1 MSTEKNSPK
10 GRARAGSE
18 DAEKKTKKAAAADK
32 GPAETKEETAG
43 KTAKAAKPA
52 KRPAAKKAAAADKGP
67 AETKEE
73 TAGKT
78 AKAAKPA
85 KRPAA
90 KKAAAADKGPAETKE
105 EIAGKAGKAAKP
117 AKRPAAKKAAAPKK
131 EKEEKEKKG
140 AASAKAET
148 ARDSLN
154 AAAPIDGSDCYTD
167 EELIALDGNEDEY
180 MNPKMLNTFRKKLLE
195 MAEEI
200 KSRASGSAAQMRQR
214 EPTPDEFDMATLEEE
229 HALEMRIRNR
239 ESNLLMKING
249 SLRQIEDGS
258 YGYCLDT
265 GEAIG
270 VRRLIARPT
279 ATLTLEAQ
287 QRREQIKRQYA
298 D

>member
-32 GPAETKEETAG
+32 GP
-43 KTAKAAKPA
+43 
-52 KRPAAKKAAAADKGP
+52 D
-67 AETKEE
+67 ETKEE

>member
-1 MSTEKNSPK
+1 MTARIGEAEKTMSTEKNSPK

-18 DAEKKTKKAAAADK
+18 DAENKTKKAAAAAK
-32 GPAETKEETAG
+32 GPDETKEETSGKAG
-43 KTAKAAKPA
+43 KAAQPA
-52 KRPAAKKAAAADKGP
+52 KRPAAKKAAAAAKGP
-67 AETKEE
+67 DETKEE
-73 TAGKT
+73 TAGK
-78 AKAAKPA
+78 
-85 KRPAA
+85 
-90 KKAAAADKGPAETKE
+90 
-105 EIAGKAGKAAKP
+105 AGKAAQP

-131 EKEEKEKKG
+131 EKDKKG
-140 AASAKAET
+140 APSAKAET
-148 ARDSLN
+148 ATAAKSPAAKRAGALAETARDSRN
-154 AAAPIDGSDCYTD
+154 AAASIDKSDCYTD

-180 MNPKMLNTFRKKLLE
+180 MNPKMLNTFRKKLME

-239 ESNLLMKING
+239 ESNLLMKINS

-258 YGYCLDT
+258 YGYCMDT

>member
-18 DAEKKTKKAAAADK
+18 DAENKTKKAAAAVK
-32 GPAETKEETAG
+32 GPDETKEET
-43 KTAKAAKPA
+43 
-52 KRPAAKKAAAADKGP
+52 
-67 AETKEE
+67 
-73 TAGKT
+73 
-78 AKAAKPA
+78 
-85 KRPAA
+85 
-90 KKAAAADKGPAETKE
+90 
-105 EIAGKAGKAAKP
+105 AGKAGKAAKP

-131 EKEEKEKKG
+131 EKEKKD
-140 AASAKAET
+140 APSAKAET

-200 KSRASGSAAQMRQR
+200 KSRASGSVAQMRQR

>member
-18 DAEKKTKKAAAADK
+18 DAEKKTKKAAAAAK
-32 GPAETKEETAG
+32 GPDEAKEETAG

-73 TAGKT
+73 V
-78 AKAAKPA
+78 
-85 KRPAA
+85 
-90 KKAAAADKGPAETKE
+90 
-105 EIAGKAGKAAKP
+105 AGKAGKAAKP

-131 EKEEKEKKG
+131 EKEKKG
-140 AASAKAET
+140 ATSAKAET

-154 AAAPIDGSDCYTD
+154 AAAPIDGGDCYTD
-167 EELIALDGNEDEY
+167 EELIAFDGNEDEY
-180 MNPKMLNTFRKKLLE
+180 MNPKMLKTFRKKLLE

>member
-18 DAEKKTKKAAAADK
+18 DAEKKTKKAAAAAK
-32 GPAETKEETAG
+32 GPYEA
-43 KTAKAAKPA
+43 
-52 KRPAAKKAAAADKGP
+52 
-67 AETKEE
+67 KEE

>member
-18 DAEKKTKKAAAADK
+18 DAENKTKKAAAAAK
-32 GPAETKEETAG
+32 GPDETKEETAG
-43 KTAKAAKPA
+43 KAGKAAQPA
-52 KRPAAKKAAAADKGP
+52 KRPAAKKAAAASKGSD
-67 AETKEE
+67 EMKEE
-73 TAGKT
+73 T
-78 AKAAKPA
+78 
-85 KRPAA
+85 
-90 KKAAAADKGPAETKE
+90 
-105 EIAGKAGKAAKP
+105 AGKAGKAARP

-131 EKEEKEKKG
+131 EKEKKG
-140 AASAKAET
+140 APLDKAETATAAAKSPAAKRAGALAET
-148 ARDSLN
+148 ARDSRN
-154 AAAPIDGSDCYTD
+154 AAASIDKSDCYTD

-180 MNPKMLNTFRKKLLE
+180 MNPKMLNTFRKKLME

-239 ESNLLMKING
+239 ESNLLMKINS

-258 YGYCLDT
+258 YGYCMDT